1 MSQGT
6 VSVDPHEVL
15 YLPMRRRS
23 MSEYVTT
30 PEGNRELHIFFGI
43 KEITID
49 EPDLLSF
56 GETLMKQDQFV
67 AGSATTWSSGE
78 PYPWE
83 RVKELLETLLAEEI
97 LSLEAPRP
105 SAESDLHRRF
115 LESEAQR
122 EAPPEPLW
130 WNPDCPQVMERLMGR
145 PLELGFVETVVPVHR
160 LVHPALDAEGRHVGE
175 MNVFPEGMRMKLPTE
190 WRVCP
195 YPGSRYRDD
204 AMMNVTALK
213 SMTRH
218 WKPVLR
224 GVLAVREEFLRH
236 YSPLPD
242 GSWRLGDLH
251 ALSCAVLALPTLLM
265 MRTNEPV
272 SNGALDPVLSSM
284 FRVTDGVRMMAFYL
298 LLFLERP
305 IPYDTPITAAELYRQ
320 TEQSG
325 QFLSTHGVCAG
336 PPHMVE
342 EFFATLM
349 EGKPLAGAPT
359 SLPEWS
365 AGIPAAMDYGML
377 GLQLYCL
384 QSNLWSHMCRAYE
397 VIRSALLDVE
407 DEPGG
412 VLRRLRE
419 RVERDWPM
427 VRHSGLAQSTARDLA
442 AVRYGEM
449 YEHAQRGLRD
459 FREDA
464 LLRFQDAFTPARD
477 EVDEQARLRL
487 RELIRSCAG
496 PLPGPRGEVLDVV
509 ADAIAEYLAI
519 ERPVLRAME
528 GAQRQINALLQRPHP
543 ARKFSGADLA
553 LNHHLRIGTILMRPH
568 LLEALRDELGI
579 TVENTED
586 ATRCLAPARP
596 TAGL

>member
-1 MSQGT
+1 MSQEA
-6 VSVDPHEVL
+6 VSIEPQVVL

-30 PEGNRELHIFFGI
+30 PEGHKELHIFFGI

-56 GETLMKQDQFV
+56 GETLMKQDRFV
-67 AGSATTWSSGE
+67 AGSATTWSEGA

-83 RVKELLETLLAEEI
+83 RVKELLETLLAEDI

-105 SAESDLHRRF
+105 PAESDTHRRF
-115 LESEAQR
+115 LESEARR
-122 EAPPEPLW
+122 EAPTEPLW

-160 LVHPALDAEGRHVGE
+160 LVHPALDTEGRHVGE
-175 MNVFPEGMRMKLPTE
+175 MNVFPEAMRMKRPTE

-195 YPGSRYRDD
+195 YPGSRYRDE

-236 YSPLPD
+236 SSPLPD

-251 ALSCAVLALPTLLM
+251 ALSYAVLALPTLMM
-265 MRTNEPV
+265 MRANEPIP
-272 SNGALDPVLSSM
+272 NGALDPVLSSM

-320 TEQSG
+320 TEQSN

-336 PPHMVE
+336 PPHLVE
-342 EFFATLM
+342 EFLATLM
-349 EGKPLAGAPT
+349 EGKPLAGAP
-359 SLPEWS
+359 LPPPEWS
-365 AGIPAAMDYGML
+365 AEIPAAMDYGML
-377 GLQLYCL
+377 GLQLYAL
-384 QSNLWSHMCRAYE
+384 QSNLWGHMCRAYE
-397 VIRSALLDVE
+397 VIRAALLGVE

-412 VLRRLRE
+412 VLSRLRE
-419 RVERDWPM
+419 RVERDWPLIL
-427 VRHSGLAQSTARDLA
+427 HSGLGQSSTRALA
-442 AVRYGEM
+442 EARYGEM
-449 YEHAQRGLRD
+449 YERAQRGLRG
-459 FREDA
+459 FQEDA
-464 LLRFQDAFTPARD
+464 LHRFQDAFTPARD
-477 EVDEQARLRL
+477 EVDERARLRL

-496 PLPGPRGEVLDVV
+496 SPSGPRGDVLDVV
-509 ADAIAEYLAI
+509 ADATAEYLAT
-519 ERPVLRAME
+519 ERPVLRALE

-543 ARKFSGADLA
+543 PRKFSGADLA
-553 LNHHLRIGTILMRPH
+553 LNHHLRMGTTLVRPH
-568 LLEALRDELGI
+568 LLEVLREELGI
-579 TVENTED
+579 TIENTED
-586 ATRCLAPARP
+586 ATRPARAP
-596 TAGL
+596 VG